1 MEHAILVYLAAG
13 VTGIYNRAAYAK
25 EMREAL
31 ERWAEHVETLTR
43 YEKAAHSTPRPGCR
57 ADFVSYVIAVT

>member
-31 ERWAEHVETLTR
+31 ERWAGHVEVITR
-43 YEKAAHSTPRPGCR
+43 A
-57 ADFVSYVIAVT
+57 